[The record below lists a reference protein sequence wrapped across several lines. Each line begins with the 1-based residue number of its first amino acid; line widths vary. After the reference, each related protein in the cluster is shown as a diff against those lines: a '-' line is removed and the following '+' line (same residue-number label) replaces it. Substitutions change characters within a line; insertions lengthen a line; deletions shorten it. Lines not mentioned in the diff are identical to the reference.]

1 MHKFLFFMFFFFFSF
16 PLGAPCFSVF
26 LSSFLCVCA
35 CKLLWFHLV
44 LQVWIHGS
52 ETKTVCWEFYGS
64 TSKMQMI
71 NLFTSRRGNSVIKT
85 STYFIQNKWLT
96 LWINFSQHIHS
107 ILMTPAGWI
116 KPTNIRWKRFWMST
130 KRNER
135 NKENVK
141 IINQNKSYHTVEE
154 ASLDRFAD
162 LSTFKGALSQL
173 LLKKLQNN
181 ISNYHLKKE
190 LQIYTAGAVQAH
202 QWRQKFLC

>member
-1 MHKFLFFMFFFFFSF
+1 
-16 PLGAPCFSVF
+16 
-26 LSSFLCVCA
+26 
-35 CKLLWFHLV
+35 
-44 LQVWIHGS
+44 
-52 ETKTVCWEFYGS
+52 
-64 TSKMQMI
+64 
-71 NLFTSRRGNSVIKT
+71 
-85 STYFIQNKWLT
+85 
-96 LWINFSQHIHS
+96 
-107 ILMTPAGWI
+107 
-116 KPTNIRWKRFWMST
+116 MST

-202 QWRQKFLC
+202 Q